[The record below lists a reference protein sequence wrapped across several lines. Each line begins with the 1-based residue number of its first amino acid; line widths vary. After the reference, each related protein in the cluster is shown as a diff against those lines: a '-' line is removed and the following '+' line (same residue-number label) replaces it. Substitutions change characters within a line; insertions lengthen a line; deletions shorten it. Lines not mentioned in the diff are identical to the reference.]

1 MEVWNEGGE
10 PIDLD
15 RLKGRRCYAGLDL
28 ARVRDLSALALL
40 FPPESDGEKWQVLMR
55 FWCPQ
60 EDIEE
65 RSRRDGVPYDAWA
78 RAGLLDTTPG
88 NSTDFGFIRE
98 AIIELGGEYDI
109 REIAYDRIFAGEIV
123 NDLMA
128 EGFSMIPYGQH
139 FGAMAAPVAEM
150 ERMLLARTLQHG
162 GNPVLAWCASNAVVV
177 QDAYG
182 NRRIDKAKSTE
193 RVDGVVA
200 LLMALGR
207 AMMGTPDGGVIVWVP
222 GT

>member
-1 MEVWNEGGE
+1 M
-10 PIDLD
+10 
-15 RLKGRRCYAGLDL
+15 
-28 ARVRDLSALALL
+28 
-40 FPPESDGEKWQVLMR
+40 
-55 FWCPQ
+55 
-60 EDIEE
+60 
-65 RSRRDGVPYDAWA
+65 
-78 RAGLLDTTPG
+78 
-88 NSTDFGFIRE
+88 
-98 AIIELGGEYDI
+98 
-109 REIAYDRIFAGEIV
+109 

-128 EGFSMIPYGQH
+128 EGFAMIPYGQH

-162 GNPVLAWCASNAVVV
+162 GNPLLAWCASNAVVV

-182 NRRIDKAKSTE
+182 NRRVDKAKSTE